1 MTAEE
6 ASKCITSVEIA
17 RYVANSIHCLTEA
30 ENADI
35 DNVVNMLAA
44 YIIGEKDPPPVPA

>member
-6 ASKCITSVEIA
+6 ASKCIMSVEIA
-17 RYVANSIHCLTEA
+17 RHVANSIHCLTEV

-35 DNVVNMLAA
+35 DKVVNVLASF
-44 YIIGEKDPPPVPA
+44 IIDEKDPPPVPA